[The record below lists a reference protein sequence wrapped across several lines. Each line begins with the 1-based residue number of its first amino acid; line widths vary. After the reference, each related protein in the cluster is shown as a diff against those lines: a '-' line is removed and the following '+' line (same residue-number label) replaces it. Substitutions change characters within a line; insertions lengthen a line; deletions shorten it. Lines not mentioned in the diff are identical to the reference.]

1 MCEGNAHAHKYM
13 HPVVQPDFG
22 LLWKWNK
29 WSDSI
34 FWLYVRSCR
43 IHTHSCCTLQS
54 IALLGLLWAQCRYV
68 ASVVNSGGG
77 ISSSSTWEKYDYG
90 KITCKSILGKEI
102 CCLMATINCSRISLG
117 IVYLYAVCSVYRVY
131 TVLFHN
137 PHKKSWLRPSLCVL
151 STTLNRIETEWKQ
164 DDIRFEFRAQS
175 DACNKSNPNRIHTS
189 IGYSKRACIYFD
201 ARSFVRQCVDKPFQ
215 FHQKENRHRRRRS
228 CLNDVFILF
237 A

>member
-1 MCEGNAHAHKYM
+1 M

-117 IVYLYAVCSVYRVY
+117 IVYLYAVCSVYSVHGIVSQSTQEILIAAFSMCAFDYSQSHRNWMKARRYLLWISRTIRCVQQIQSKSY
-131 TVLFHN
+131 TYEH
-137 PHKKSWLRPSLCVL
+137 WL
-151 STTLNRIETEWKQ
+151 
-164 DDIRFEFRAQS
+164 
-175 DACNKSNPNRIHTS
+175 
-189 IGYSKRACIYFD
+189 
-201 ARSFVRQCVDKPFQ
+201 
-215 FHQKENRHRRRRS
+215 
-228 CLNDVFILF
+228 
-237 A
+237 